1 MTDETTMNDQKP
13 AVIFALE
20 ICEIVGAGERESSTQ
35 KVAEILAELCG
46 LETEWIGDASG
57 ITMALKA
64 ALTGLGRQSFRGTEG
79 EDCPAEIIAA
89 LITLADKATDI
100 IDKNTAFISLQEAM
114 TANGSAA
121 LN

>member
-20 ICEIVGAGERESSTQ
+20 ICEIVGAGKHEGNTQ
-35 KVAEILAELCG
+35 KVTSILAEMAE

-57 ITMALKA
+57 IMMAIKA
-64 ALTGLGRQSFRGTEG
+64 ALTGLCRQSFRGTEG